1 MFKFYTLRSV
11 FITLIAGLSWTIIGT
26 GIQANENSLDI
37 QRITGSLDFPWS
49 VTFLDNCEYL
59 VTEKRGRLYHY
70 NSTGKR
76 TLVKHTLKVSPGGQ
90 GGLLDV
96 VAARDFTESRQIFL
110 TYATGDSQGLRA
122 LGVSSAELVIDNSQL
137 SNEKTLLVARPGEQ
151 STFHFGSRIVEAIDG
166 TLFITHGDRGNRES
180 AQDPGNYNG
189 KLLRINRDGTVPNDN
204 PFVSQAG
211 VLPEIWTFGH
221 RNPQGAG
228 LDLNGN
234 LLTSEHGARGGDEVN
249 LIEKGRNY
257 GWPIISYGTFY
268 TGDKIGIG
276 TALEGMEQPKHYW
289 DPSIAPSGLMVYSG
303 KLWPEWQGHV
313 FVGSLKFDYIAI
325 LDPKSDWRE
334 VATIQ
339 LPETKRVRDVREA
352 PDGTIWFLAE
362 DRNGLYQVKPQG
374 FTPQC
379 SY

>member
-151 STFHFGSRIVEAIDG
+151 STFHFGSRIVEANDG

>member
-110 TYATGDSQGLRA
+110 TYATSDSQGLRA

-151 STFHFGSRIVEAIDG
+151 STFHFGSRIVEANDG